1 MKKFY
6 FLIVFFGAL
15 LFCACEKE
23 TIDPLMGDQA
33 QTQLDDGTLKKANHR
48 GNEHAVPF
56 KARFSQEQTVFEEGP
71 PVYVEMVG
79 LGNATHLG
87 KTNLWVG
94 QTWGGVFPN
103 LEGEAEV
110 TFTAANGDNLYADLY
125 AYNTIE
131 LVEVNGEWVP
141 VFASI
146 TGAGTFTGGTGRFL
160 NASGSYSMT
169 GDFDFATGESNASYI
184 GEIMY

>member
-1 MKKFY
+1 M
-6 FLIVFFGAL
+6 
-15 LFCACEKE
+15 E
-23 TIDPLMGDQA
+23 DQA
-33 QTQLDDGTLKKANHR
+33 QTQFEDGALKGAQAHGKK
-48 GNEHAVPF
+48 HAVPF
-56 KARFSQEQTVFEEGP
+56 KAKFTQEQTDFVEGP
-71 PVYVEMVG
+71 PVYVEMEG
-79 LGNATHLG
+79 LGTATHLG

-94 QTWGGVFPN
+94 QIWEGIFPN
-103 LEGEAEV
+103 LEGAAEV
-110 TFTAANGDNLYADLY
+110 IFTAANGDKLYADLY

-131 LVEVNGEWVP
+131 LVEVDGEWIP

-146 TGAGTFTGGTGRFL
+146 TGGGTFAGGTGRFM